1 MKRMI
6 VFVISLITVFSFASC
21 TSQPYVPVEVDVLK
35 EIDENSKQ
43 FVPIDWDEV
52 TYQIK
57 KLPTAKEVY
66 VARGEAEGI
75 SLEVEYDGIEED
87 ADIFSIIISLSEKKF
102 EEKYKSACKAALMID
117 EWGLSEEE
125 LQTFSTEPYFTF
137 DSSAVQQF
145 SSETA
150 GTLYVIFGEYTC
162 LIYTEKAWEL
172 RD

>member
-66 VARGEAEGI
+66 VAWGEAEGI

-87 ADIFSIIISLSEKKF
+87 AGIFSIIISLSEKRF
-102 EEKYKSACKAALMID
+102 RVRTYF
-117 EWGLSEEE
+117 
-125 LQTFSTEPYFTF
+125 QTWR
-137 DSSAVQQF
+137 Q
-145 SSETA
+145 
-150 GTLYVIFGEYTC
+150 
-162 LIYTEKAWEL
+162 IY
-172 RD
+172 